1 MKFGKRDWIFVG
13 ILAVVLL
20 IFIAISG
27 EEKTKKLPLDATHQ
41 QFNDMLKAG
50 KKKSEVA
57 AGKAPDIAVKLGRYM
72 IQLMK
77 YRDQLVAEISVHES
91 RNNEVDDVEDLLPP
105 VGYLRHRAAERMAPP
120 LHGLCRFACREP

>member
-50 KKKSEVA
+50 KKKSEVDPLCEA
-57 AGKAPDIAVKLGRYM
+57 CHDGVKIKFPDKHPAKPGGAPMRCLFCHKSHK
-72 IQLMK
+72 Q
-77 YRDQLVAEISVHES
+77 
-91 RNNEVDDVEDLLPP
+91 
-105 VGYLRHRAAERMAPP
+105 
-120 LHGLCRFACREP
+120 